1 MSPSTVFIE
10 DIGQRSQGLLGGKP
24 SEEVGRREKRDPFVG
39 TELKEVRIA
48 GHQTVGGAAVGTG
61 EEVIVVPVFLHH
73 GGCLV
78 RHDDLGELPECLV
91 DLCKVGV
98 IENVSV
104 FQRRRELGN
113 APEV

>member
-1 MSPSTVFIE
+1 MRIPGHETV
-10 DIGQRSQGLLGGKP
+10 R
-24 SEEVGRREKRDPFVG
+24 
-39 TELKEVRIA
+39 
-48 GHQTVGGAAVGTG
+48 AAADGTG

-78 RHDDLGELPECLV
+78 RRDDLGELPECLV

-113 APEV
+113 ALEV